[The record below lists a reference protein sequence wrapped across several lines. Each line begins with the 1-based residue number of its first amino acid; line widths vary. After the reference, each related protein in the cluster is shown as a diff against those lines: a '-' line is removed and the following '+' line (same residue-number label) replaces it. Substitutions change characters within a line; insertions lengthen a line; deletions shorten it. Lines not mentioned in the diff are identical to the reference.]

1 MRILIIFLFSIL
13 IFPNKSSFADL
24 GSAEYESKSDNKK
37 EISFDAWCA
46 EKYNNCLVEIKFG
59 RLTVDKSTG
68 ITSSQLIN
76 WDREVIYKKRDGL
89 TQSHHLYN
97 YNFKFRSKNNEIKTA
112 KIIFQ
117 NAKYSDIFYQTIKSW
132 AGSKEKRC
140 SYDFDSRQNICY

>member
-1 MRILIIFLFSIL
+1 MFSD
-13 IFPNKSSFADL
+13 KSSFADL
-24 GSAEYESKSDNKK
+24 GSAEYESKSEDKK
-37 EISFDAWCA
+37 EISFDAWCV

-59 RLTVDKSTG
+59 RLTVDKSAG
-68 ITSSQLIN
+68 ITPSQLIN

-97 YNFKFRSKNNEIKTA
+97 YNFKFRNKKNEIKTA

-117 NAKYSDIFYQTIKSW
+117 NEKYSDSFYETIKSW

-140 SYDFDSRQNICY
+140 SYNFDSRKTVCS